1 MTVVPSSTRIAA
13 RGVSLIEILVVLVIL
28 GVVSSILVLSVRA
41 ADGSA
46 RARQEAIRLA
56 SRLDY
61 ACERAELSG
70 RTIGLT
76 VQAESYRFLRAE
88 GEQWQL
94 ESDASLKAFK
104 LPSGV
109 RLEGG
114 DVSAAERQKLTPG
127 ILCFATGEVSP
138 FQLHVVAGPTDE
150 RFRLRDQWPKP
161 TLIERQLPE
170 QNTWQALER

>member
-1 MTVVPSSTRIAA
+1 MPAVPSAAGIPA

-28 GVVSSILVLSVRA
+28 TVVASILVLSVRA

-70 RTIGLT
+70 RTIGLS
-76 VQAESYRFLRAE
+76 VRVDGYQFMRAE
-88 GEQWQL
+88 GEQWQV
-94 ESDASLKAFK
+94 ETDASLKPFK
-104 LPSGV
+104 LPNGI
-109 RLEGG
+109 RLDDGNENPT
-114 DVSAAERQKLTPG
+114 DRQQLTPG

-138 FQLHVVAGPTDE
+138 FQLRVVAGPTDE
-150 RFRLRDQWPKP
+150 RYRLREQWPKP
-161 TLIERQLPE
+161 TLIERQQSE

>member
-1 MTVVPSSTRIAA
+1 MPAAPSAAGILA

-28 GVVSSILVLSVRA
+28 TIVASILLLSVRA

-70 RTIGLT
+70 RTIGLSIRADGY
-76 VQAESYRFLRAE
+76 QFMRAE
-88 GEQWQL
+88 GERWL
-94 ESDASLKAFK
+94 IESDSSLKPFK
-104 LPSGV
+104 LPNGI
-109 RLEGG
+109 RLDDGENNPA
-114 DVSAAERQKLTPG
+114 DRQQVTPG

-138 FQLHVVAGPTDE
+138 FQLQVLAGPTDE
-150 RFRLRDQWPKP
+150 RYRLREQWPKQ